1 MKTGKEETKN
11 HMNIKRAKQ
20 EIKDTVAAYLAKDEF
35 GAYEIPS
42 IRQRPMLLI
51 GPPGIGK
58 TQIMEQVAQECRI
71 GLVAYTITHHTRQS
85 AVGLPFIEH
94 KLYGGKEYAV
104 TEYTMSEIVAS
115 VYDRIEKSGMPEGIL
130 FIDEINCVSETLAP
144 TMLQFLQG
152 KAFGNHKIPE
162 GWIIVA
168 AGNPP
173 EYNKS
178 VREFDIVT
186 MDRIRRIDVEPDL
199 PVWKEYA
206 KTAGVHASILSYLN
220 VRPQN
225 FCQIETTVDGKRFVT
240 PRGWEDLS
248 ELVWIYE
255 KQERR
260 MDRELVGEYIQFPKI
275 AKDFAN
281 YLELYYKY
289 RDDYRVEQVL
299 EGHISESAV
308 DKLQRASFDERISV
322 VSLLLSGL
330 NEKFRNVSRMEEM
343 MSLRMEQMKKL
354 QSRDVFPA
362 KSGAAEANAEQAVP
376 ETAATGTKG
385 QAAANT
391 KTGSVLADT
400 LSALAESFH
409 AEWSRLSE
417 NNLLSRT
424 QLRTYRAVNAKLEE
438 DLMELRKSDIADWD
452 EGFALLRERFRAD
465 SDRYEELFDEAGEAL
480 EHAFDFMEAAFAGSQ
495 ELVLFVTELNT
506 GAYSVH
512 FLQDYECER
521 YYQYNRDLL
530 FSQEEEE
537 IEALLNKRG

>member
-35 GAYEIPS
+35 GTYEIPS

-58 TQIMEQVAQECRI
+58 TQIMEQVAQECQI

-94 KLYGGKEYAV
+94 KMYGGKEYAV

-199 PVWKEYA
+199 TVWKEYA
-206 KTAGVHASILSYLN
+206 KTAGMHPSILSYLN

-248 ELVWIYE
+248 ELIWIYE
-255 KQERR
+255 KQERK
-260 MDRELVGEYIQFPKI
+260 MDRELVGEYLQFPKI

-289 RDDYRVEQVL
+289 RDDYQVEQVL
-299 EGHISESAV
+299 EGYISETAV

-330 NEKFRNVSRMEEM
+330 NEKFRNVIRMEEM

-354 QSRDVFPA
+354 QSEEASAVEAHDQADV
-362 KSGAAEANAEQAVP
+362 NA
-376 ETAATGTKG
+376 G
-385 QAAANT
+385 
-391 KTGSVLADT
+391 TGSALADA
-400 LSALAESFH
+400 LSALAENFH
-409 AEWSRLSE
+409 AEWSRLLE
-417 NNLLSRT
+417 NSLLSRVH
-424 QLRTYRAVNAKLEE
+424 LRTYRAVSAKMEE
-438 DLMELRKSDIADWD
+438 DRMALLKSGITDWE
-452 EGFALLRERFRAD
+452 EGFDLLRERFGAD
-465 SDRYEELFDEAGEAL
+465 SDHYEDLFDEAGAAL

-530 FSQEEEE
+530 FSQEEES
-537 IEALLNKRG
+537 IEELLKKRG

>member
-1 MKTGKEETKN
+1 
-11 HMNIKRAKQ
+11 MNIKRAKQ
-20 EIKDTVAAYLAKDEF
+20 EIKDTAAAYLAKDEF

-58 TQIMEQVAQECRI
+58 TQIMEQVAQECQI

-94 KLYGGKEYAV
+94 KMYGGKEYAV

-115 VYDRIEKSGMPEGIL
+115 VYDRIEKSGKPEGIL

-199 PVWKEYA
+199 SVWKEYA
-206 KTAGVHASILSYLN
+206 KTAGVHPSILSYLN

-248 ELVWIYE
+248 ELIWIYE
-255 KQERR
+255 KQERK
-260 MDRELVGEYIQFPKI
+260 MDRELVGEYLQFPKI

-289 RDDYRVEQVL
+289 RDDYQVEQVL
-299 EGHISESAV
+299 EGHISEAAV

-330 NEKFRNVSRMEEM
+330 NEKFRNVIRMEEM

-354 QSRDVFPA
+354 QKGDVSVAVP
-362 KSGAAEANAEQAVP
+362 GAAEADTKQAVS
-376 ETAATGTKG
+376 ETASTGAHDRADAGRTAMLHD
-385 QAAANT
+385 QADAG
-391 KTGSVLADT
+391 TGSTLADA
-400 LSALAESFH
+400 LSALTESFH
-409 AEWSRLSE
+409 AEWSRLLE
-417 NNLLSRT
+417 NSLLSRT
-424 QLRTYRAVNAKLEE
+424 QLRTYRAVSAKLEE
-438 DLMELRKSDIADWD
+438 DLMELRKSDITDWD
-452 EGFALLRERFRAD
+452 EGFVLLRERFGAD

-537 IEALLNKRG
+537 IETLLKKRG

>member
-11 HMNIKRAKQ
+11 RMNIKRAKQ

-58 TQIMEQVAQECRI
+58 TQIMEQVAQECQI

-94 KLYGGKEYAV
+94 KIYGGKEYAV

-206 KTAGVHASILSYLN
+206 KTVGVHPSILSYLN

-248 ELVWIYE
+248 ELIWIYE
-255 KQERR
+255 KQERK
-260 MDRELVGEYIQFPKI
+260 MDRELVGEYIQFSKI

-289 RDDYRVEQVL
+289 RDDYQVEQVL
-299 EGHISESAV
+299 EGHISEAAV

-330 NEKFRNVSRMEEM
+330 NEKFRNVIRMEEM
-343 MSLRMEQMKKL
+343 RSLRMEQMKKL
-354 QSRDVFPA
+354 QA
-362 KSGAAEANAEQAVP
+362 ASGSA
-376 ETAATGTKG
+376 
-385 QAAANT
+385 
-391 KTGSVLADT
+391 LADA
-400 LSALAESFH
+400 LSALAENFH
-409 AEWSRLSE
+409 AEWSRLLE
-417 NNLLSRT
+417 NSLLSRA
-424 QLRTYRAVNAKLEE
+424 QLRTYRAVSAKLEE
-438 DLMELRKSDIADWD
+438 DLMELRKSGITDWD
-452 EGFALLRERFRAD
+452 EGFAFLRERFGAD

-530 FSQEEEE
+530 FSQEEQE
-537 IEALLNKRG
+537 IEKLLKR

>member
-1 MKTGKEETKN
+1 
-11 HMNIKRAKQ
+11 MNIKRAKQ

-94 KLYGGKEYAV
+94 KMYGGKEYAV

-115 VYDRIEKSGMPEGIL
+115 VYDRIEKSGLPEGIL

-206 KTAGVHASILSYLN
+206 KTAGVHPSILSYLN

-248 ELVWIYE
+248 ELIWIYE
-255 KQERR
+255 KQDRK

-289 RDDYRVEQVL
+289 RDDYQVEQVL
-299 EGHISESAV
+299 EGHISEAAV

-330 NEKFRNVSRMEEM
+330 NEKFRNVIRMEEL

-354 QSRDVFPA
+354 QSGDAAAV
-362 KSGAAEANAEQAVP
+362 KSGAAAAGAELSVP
-376 ETAATGTKG
+376 ETAATGVHE
-385 QAAANT
+385 QADANAE
-391 KTGSVLADT
+391 TGSALADV

-409 AEWSRLSE
+409 AEWSRLLDNS
-417 NNLLSRT
+417 LLSSA
-424 QLRTYRAVNAKLEE
+424 QLRTCRAVSAKLEE
-438 DLMELRKSDIADWD
+438 DLMELRKSGITDWN
-452 EGFALLRERFRAD
+452 EGFALLRERFSAD

-530 FSQEEEE
+530 FSREEEE
-537 IEALLNKRG
+537 IEELLKKRG

>member
-1 MKTGKEETKN
+1 
-11 HMNIKRAKQ
+11 MNIKRAKQ

-58 TQIMEQVAQECRI
+58 TQIMEQVAQECQI

-94 KLYGGKEYAV
+94 KQYGGKEYAV

-115 VYDRIEKSGMPEGIL
+115 VYERMERSGMPEGIL

-152 KAFGNHKIPE
+152 KSFGNHKIPE

-199 PVWKEYA
+199 NVWKEYA
-206 KTAGVHASILSYLN
+206 KTAGVHPAILSYLS

-248 ELVWIYE
+248 ELIWIYE
-255 KQERR
+255 KQGRK
-260 MDRELVGEYIQFPKI
+260 MDRELVGEYLQFPKI

-289 RDDYRVEQVL
+289 QDDYQVEQVL
-299 EGHISESAV
+299 AGHISEAAV

-330 NEKFRNVSRMEEM
+330 NEKFRNLIYMEEM

-354 QSRDVFPA
+354 QSAQTANRDGVL
-362 KSGAAEANAEQAVP
+362 ANA
-376 ETAATGTKG
+376 
-385 QAAANT
+385 
-391 KTGSVLADT
+391 LA
-400 LSALAESFH
+400 ALANQFR
-409 AEWSRLSE
+409 ADWTNRLE
-417 NNLLSRT
+417 NALLSRT
-424 QLRTYRAVNAKLEE
+424 QLRTCRAVSAKLEE
-438 DLMELRKSDIADWD
+438 DLMELRKSGITDWN
-452 EGFALLRERFRAD
+452 EGFALLRERFSAD

-530 FSQEEEE
+530 FSQEEQE
-537 IEALLNKRG
+537 IEELLKR

>member
-1 MKTGKEETKN
+1 
-11 HMNIKRAKQ
+11 MNIKRAKQ

-94 KLYGGKEYAV
+94 KMYGGKEYAV

-115 VYDRIEKSGMPEGIL
+115 VYDRIEKSGLPEGIL

-206 KTAGVHASILSYLN
+206 KTAGVHPSILSYLN

-248 ELVWIYE
+248 ELIWIYE
-255 KQERR
+255 KQERK
-260 MDRELVGEYIQFPKI
+260 MDRELVGEYIQFSKI

-289 RDDYRVEQVL
+289 RDDYQVEQVL
-299 EGHISESAV
+299 EGHISEAAV

-330 NEKFRNVSRMEEM
+330 NEKFRNVIRMEEM

-354 QSRDVFPA
+354 QA
-362 KSGAAEANAEQAVP
+362 ASGSA
-376 ETAATGTKG
+376 
-385 QAAANT
+385 
-391 KTGSVLADT
+391 LADA
-400 LSALAESFH
+400 LSALAENFH
-409 AEWSRLSE
+409 AEWSRLLE
-417 NNLLSRT
+417 NSLLSRA
-424 QLRTYRAVNAKLEE
+424 QLRTYRAVSAKLEE
-438 DLMELRKSDIADWD
+438 DLMELRKSGITDWD
-452 EGFALLRERFRAD
+452 EGFAFLRERFGAD

-530 FSQEEEE
+530 FSQEEQE
-537 IEALLNKRG
+537 IEKLLKR

>member
-35 GAYEIPS
+35 GTYEIPS

-58 TQIMEQVAQECRI
+58 TQIMEQVAQECQI

-94 KLYGGKEYAV
+94 KMYGGKEYAV

-199 PVWKEYA
+199 TVWKEYA
-206 KTAGVHASILSYLN
+206 KTAGMHPSILSYLN

-248 ELVWIYE
+248 ELIWIYE
-255 KQERR
+255 KQERK
-260 MDRELVGEYIQFPKI
+260 MDRELVGEYLQFPKI

-289 RDDYRVEQVL
+289 RDDYQVEQVL
-299 EGHISESAV
+299 EGYISETAV

-330 NEKFRNVSRMEEM
+330 NEKFRNVIRMEEM

-354 QSRDVFPA
+354 QSEEASAVEAHDQADV
-362 KSGAAEANAEQAVP
+362 NA
-376 ETAATGTKG
+376 G
-385 QAAANT
+385 
-391 KTGSVLADT
+391 TGSALADA
-400 LSALAESFH
+400 LSALAENFH
-409 AEWSRLSE
+409 VEWSRLLE
-417 NNLLSRT
+417 NSLLSRVH
-424 QLRTYRAVNAKLEE
+424 LRTYRAVSAKMEE
-438 DLMELRKSDIADWD
+438 DRMALLKSGITDWE
-452 EGFALLRERFRAD
+452 EGFDLLRERFGAD
-465 SDRYEELFDEAGEAL
+465 SDHYEDLFDEAGAAL

-530 FSQEEEE
+530 FSQEEES
-537 IEALLNKRG
+537 IEELLKKRG

>member
-58 TQIMEQVAQECRI
+58 TQIMEQVAQECQI

-94 KLYGGKEYAV
+94 KMYGGKEYAV

-115 VYDRIEKSGMPEGIL
+115 VYDRIEKSGKPEGIL

-199 PVWKEYA
+199 NVWKEYA
-206 KTAGVHASILSYLN
+206 KTAGVHPSILSYLN

-248 ELVWIYE
+248 ELIWIYE
-255 KQERR
+255 KQERK
-260 MDRELVGEYIQFPKI
+260 MDRELVGEYLQFPKI

-289 RDDYRVEQVL
+289 RDDYQVEQVL
-299 EGHISESAV
+299 EGHISETAV

-330 NEKFRNVSRMEEM
+330 NEKFRNVIRMEEM

-354 QSRDVFPA
+354 QSGDSA
-362 KSGAAEANAEQAVP
+362 AVP
-376 ETAATGTKG
+376 ETVAAEAHD
-385 QAAANT
+385 QADANGG
-391 KTGSVLADT
+391 TGSVLADA
-400 LSALAESFH
+400 LSVLAENFH
-409 AEWSRLSE
+409 AEWSRLLE
-417 NNLLSRT
+417 NSLLSRT
-424 QLRTYRAVNAKLEE
+424 QLRTYRAVSAKLEE
-438 DLMELRKSDIADWD
+438 DLMELRKSGITDWD
-452 EGFALLRERFRAD
+452 EGFTLLRERFGAD
-465 SDRYEELFDEAGEAL
+465 SDHYEELFDEAGAAL

-537 IEALLNKRG
+537 ILQHIGRNFQN